1 MAKFGSEAAHL
12 LTHSDLTRPD
22 QVVGMIWT
30 AYPGEVDFD
39 EALDLLEAAGL
50 SKQNRARLR
59 VTLKAGRQVS
69 QGKARNSYRLNP
81 RYVDQLTE
89 KFAPIVGAPKKIR
102 IDNSSALLPA
112 GTLPLDRVYV
122 AAIVQQVNEGYVAG
136 HYDCV
141 AVMLRRLA
149 ESLLIECYVRAH
161 REAAIRVNGI
171 LQMLDGLISSFAADT
186 TIGKSRHL
194 IAQLR
199 KIKELGDTAAH
210 SRTYVTKRADIED
223 IKSDARHCL
232 SEMAHLAGL

>member
-12 LTHSDLTRPD
+12 LTHSELSRPD

-30 AYPGEVDFD
+30 AYPGEADFD

-50 SKQNRARLR
+50 SKQNRPRLKA
-59 VTLKAGRQVS
+59 TLKACRQVA
-69 QGKARNSYRLNP
+69 QGRAKNSYRLNP
-81 RYVDQLTE
+81 RHVDQLSE

-102 IDNSSALLPA
+102 IDNASALLPD
-112 GTLPLDRVYV
+112 GTLPLGRVYV
-122 AAIVQQVNEGYVAG
+122 AAIVRQVNEGYAAG
-136 HYDCV
+136 HYDSV
-141 AVMLRRLA
+141 AVMIRRLA
-149 ESLLIECYVRAH
+149 ESLLIECYVHAR
-161 REAAIRVNGI
+161 REAAIRVNGT
-171 LQMLDGLISSFAADT
+171 LQMLDGLISTFAADT
-186 TIGKSRHL
+186 AIGKSRHL

-223 IKSDARHCL
+223 IRSDARHCL